1 MRSYAP
7 STPHP
12 DHVISM
18 HTFPLNISA
27 VTVNSITTAYLYTYI
42 LTETLSS
49 TWGGLAET
57 VQKLCQKQLCCSS
70 IHREPFSPWGTPC
83 CRQDSN
89 LWVGV
94 TVQEVWAWNS
104 EHVEEHRNSFGHVV
118 LLPPSFLSLKYQE
131 PLLFSIQFN
140 LASVTN
146 RNWIFVSSLF
156 KCFWKH
162 GKDVLSDCFI
172 YLLCYFLLFT
182 VEETEYQSFACIHT
196 AVLAYW
202 NLSYWNSHTKS
213 VFFSIIRVHICTD
226 AVPVQ
231 HQAQKSS
238 LKAALCSKV
247 FLSTFWWLSHS
258 TL

>member
-1 MRSYAP
+1 M
-7 STPHP
+7 
-12 DHVISM
+12 
-18 HTFPLNISA
+18 
-27 VTVNSITTAYLYTYI
+27 
-42 LTETLSS
+42 
-49 TWGGLAET
+49 
-57 VQKLCQKQLCCSS
+57 
-70 IHREPFSPWGTPC
+70 
-83 CRQDSN
+83 
-89 LWVGV
+89 
-94 TVQEVWAWNS
+94 QEVWAWNS

-172 YLLCYFLLFT
+172 YLLCYFLLFI

-238 LKAALCSKV
+238 WKAALCSKV